1 MPEKEKANIIIAIL
15 ISILSL
21 LVFYALTILFGLII
35 TFIVALLMY
44 IPIVS
49 GLFELFL
56 DLSYTKP
63 EMIVAGAGP
72 LPSAIIVALI
82 INKITKNNS
91 TSNLTSKITGT
102 IIIIH
107 QVAAAIINLIADNSI
122 LINFFGIF
130 AGAIII
136 CANKEDWF

>member
-1 MPEKEKANIIIAIL
+1 
-15 ISILSL
+15 
-21 LVFYALTILFGLII
+21 
-35 TFIVALLMY
+35 MY

-91 TSNLTSKITGT
+91 TSNLASKITGT